1 MVKSG
6 AQRVHTLIK
15 REFNQKILTQMLE
28 IQMPRTILKG
38 KSGGNYYINKR
49 GRKVYIH
56 PWKLDRESVTKKE
69 KEAIYTKGELGIHK
83 VARAI
88 RAENPESDS
97 EKNVK
102 YAYRKSKTINNKKVT
117 SQKSKNYVISA
128 DKRTI
133 SNYMAT
139 TPVHIKRHK
148 EYAT

>member
-1 MVKSG
+1 
-6 AQRVHTLIK
+6 
-15 REFNQKILTQMLE
+15 
-28 IQMPRTILKG
+28 MPRTLLTGKKG
-38 KSGGNYYINKR
+38 GSYYVNKR

-69 KEAIYTKGELGIHK
+69 KEAIYNKGELALHK
-83 VARAI
+83 AARAI
-88 RAENPESDS
+88 RAENPWGDS

-102 YAYRKSKTINNKKVT
+102 YAYRKSKTINTKKKVR
-117 SQKSKNYVISA
+117 SQKSKNYVVSA

-139 TPVHIKRHK
+139 TPVHIKNHK